1 MSVSLSQGVSL
12 RYIKELL
19 AGAGITFDETDTT
32 ITINSTGGGGGQ
44 ASIQMQDEG
53 TNLGSAGTVTT
64 LNFTG
69 SGVTASRSLNAVTV
83 NITGGGGG
91 GSANNYFPGGWT

>member
-69 SGVTASRSLNAVTV
+69 SGVSASRASNTVTV

-91 GSANNYFPGGWT
+91 SGNSYFPSGWG